1 MSGQI
6 CCAAFENMFCFGGA
20 ATMKDYIQICITVMK
35 LIKKALSDPAFLEL
49 YKDMNRFKR
58 NRLLPMSKVI
68 MYLLFT
74 SKASMFLNTA
84 RIRDELPKLKFPNV
98 SKQAVSKARMGILP
112 DCFLALS
119 RICVESFYKKRKYL
133 HKRWKG
139 YHVFAIDGSRIEVP
153 DTIENG
159 LFFGVT
165 PFGKDRK
172 PHVMA
177 LLSSLYD
184 VLEDIIVDGRLYP
197 YGHSERMAAK
207 DHIQRLKALSIK
219 GKNLIV
225 FDRGYTAAW
234 LYEEISS
241 NGFSFLVRCKTG
253 SRAGRDKR
261 TDFIEHL
268 KVRYTGNTV
277 PVRYIRL
284 ILNTGEEELLATNIL
299 DPSITIEDFKHL
311 YFLRWGLES
320 KYFEAKERMQLEEFN
335 GYALRSVE
343 QEIYINLLYMN
354 LASIIKHA
362 ADEEIKVNSDP
373 ENKYEYQANR
383 AFIIGRIKYLLPRLI
398 INGHIRKRLMD
409 LLSEAI
415 KRRSQIQP
423 DRKYE
428 RHKSPPRR
436 KHFTNRKT
444 AL

>member
-1 MSGQI
+1 
-6 CCAAFENMFCFGGA
+6 
-20 ATMKDYIQICITVMK
+20 MKDYIQICVTVVK
-35 LIKKALSDPAFLEL
+35 LIKKALSDPAFLGL

-74 SKASMFLNTA
+74 SKASMFRNTA
-84 RIRDELPKLKFPNV
+84 QIRDELPKLKFPKV
-98 SKQAVSKARMGILP
+98 TKQAVSKARMGILP

-119 RICVESFYKKRKYL
+119 RICVESFYKYRKHL

-139 YHVFAIDGSRIEVP
+139 YHVFAIDGSKIEVP

-159 LFFGVT
+159 SFFGVI

-219 GKNLIV
+219 GKNLMV

-234 LYEEISS
+234 LYEEIAA
-241 NGFSFLVRCKTG
+241 NGFSFLVRCKIG
-253 SRAGRDKR
+253 SRAGRDSR

-268 KVRYTGNTV
+268 EVRYTGNTV

-284 ILNTGEEELLATNIL
+284 ILDTGEKELLATNIL
-299 DPSITIEDFKHL
+299 DPSITIEDFKKL

-320 KYFEAKERMQLEEFN
+320 KYLEAKERMRLEEFS

-362 ADEEIKVNSDP
+362 ADEEIKANSNP

-398 INGHIRKRLMD
+398 ISGHIRKKLED

-423 DRKYE
+423 NRKYE
-428 RHKSPPRR
+428 RRKSPPRR

>member
-1 MSGQI
+1 
-6 CCAAFENMFCFGGA
+6 
-20 ATMKDYIQICITVMK
+20 MKDYIQICATT
-35 LIKKALSDPAFLEL
+35 IKRIKGAMNDPVFLGL
-49 YKDMNRFKR
+49 YKDKDRFKR
-58 NRLLPMSKVI
+58 NRLLPMVKVL

-74 SKASMFLNTA
+74 SKASMFQNTA

-119 RICVESFYKKRKYL
+119 RICVETFYKQRKHL
-133 HKRWKG
+133 HKRWHG
-139 YHVFAIDGSRIEVP
+139 YHVFAIDGSKIEVP
-153 DTIENG
+153 DTAENG
-159 LFFGVT
+159 VFFGVT

-184 VLEDIIVDGRLYP
+184 VLEDIVVDGCLYP

-234 LYEEISS
+234 LYEEIAS
-241 NGFSFLVRCKTG
+241 NGFYFLVRCKIG
-253 SRAGRDKR
+253 SHAGRDGR
-261 TDFIEHL
+261 TDFTEH
-268 KVRYTGNTV
+268 VSVPYTGNTV
-277 PVRYIRL
+277 DVRYIRL
-284 ILNTGEEELLATNIL
+284 ILDTGEEELLATNIL
-299 DPSITIEDFKHL
+299 DASVTIEDFKKL

-320 KYFEAKERMQLEEFN
+320 KYLEAKERMQLEEFS
-335 GYALRSVE
+335 GYALRSVQ

-362 ADEEIKVNSDP
+362 ADEEIKANSNPD
-373 ENKYEYQANR
+373 NKYKYQANR
-383 AFIIGRIKYLLPRLI
+383 AFIIGRIKYLLPRMI
-398 INGHIRKRLMD
+398 INGHIRKTLEG
-409 LLSEAI
+409 LLLEAI

-428 RHKSPPRR
+428 RHKSQPRR

>member
-1 MSGQI
+1 
-6 CCAAFENMFCFGGA
+6 MFCFGGIA
-20 ATMKDYIQICITVMK
+20 AMKDYIQICSTV
-35 LIKKALSDPAFLEL
+35 IKRIKEAMNDSAFLEL
-49 YKDMNRFKR
+49 YKDTNRFKR
-58 NRLLPMSKVI
+58 NRLLPMAKVL

-74 SKASMFLNTA
+74 TKASMFQNTA

-119 RICVESFYKKRKYL
+119 RICVETFYKHRRHL

-139 YHVFAIDGSRIEVP
+139 YHVFAIDGSKTEVP
-153 DTIENG
+153 DTVENG
-159 LFFGVT
+159 IFFGAI

-234 LYEEISS
+234 LYEEIAS
-241 NGFSFLVRCKTG
+241 NGFYFLVRCKIG
-253 SRAGRDKR
+253 SRAGHDSR
-261 TDFIEHL
+261 TDFMEHL
-268 KVRYTGNTV
+268 KVQYTGNTV
-277 PVRYIRL
+277 PVRYIRFVL
-284 ILNTGEEELLATNIL
+284 DTGEEELLATNIL
-299 DPSITIEDFKHL
+299 DPLVTIEDFKKL

-320 KYFEAKERMQLEEFN
+320 KYLEAKEQMQLEEFS
-335 GYALRSVE
+335 GYALRSVQ

-354 LASIIKHA
+354 LTSIMKHA
-362 ADEEIKVNSDP
+362 ADDEIRANSNP

-383 AFIIGRIKYLLPRLI
+383 AFIIGRLKYLLPRMI
-398 INGHIRKRLMD
+398 INGHIRKTLED
-409 LLSEAI
+409 FLNEAI

-428 RHKSPPRR
+428 GHKSPPRR